1 MWFIPGEGIPI
12 SMGEEVHLHAV
23 HSDTSVSYNLATQA
37 TEIREGDS
45 SSGDSHLT
53 LSPERIA
60 IYGDRKWRSCML
72 TALKNLV
79 HAPWLSLSLWSH
91 FQCLYLFVMRVEFFS
106 CRKEFI
112 HYVLLRMI
120 VFSYHFL

>member
-12 SMGEEVHLHAV
+12 SKGEEVHLHAV

-37 TEIREGDS
+37 TEIRECDS
-45 SSGDSHLT
+45 IAGDSHLT
-53 LSPERIA
+53 LCPERIA

-79 HAPWLSLSLWSH
+79 RALWLSLSLSGVIFSAFH
-91 FQCLYLFVMRVEFFS
+91 F
-106 CRKEFI
+106 
-112 HYVLLRMI
+112 
-120 VFSYHFL
+120 